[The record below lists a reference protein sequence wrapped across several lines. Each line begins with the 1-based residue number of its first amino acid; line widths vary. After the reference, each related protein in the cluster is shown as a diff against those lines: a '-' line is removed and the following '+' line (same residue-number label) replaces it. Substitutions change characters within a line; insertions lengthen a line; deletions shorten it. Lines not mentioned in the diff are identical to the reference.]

1 MRTRRR
7 RQPGWGACGFPLVI
21 TPLGELELANA
32 FQLRRFRKEIGNRE
46 ARAAWAAFHAD
57 LRNGVVLM
65 RDIPEDGFS
74 YALRLVQKWTAKL
87 GTRSL
92 DIIHIAAATA
102 LRSDT
107 FLTFDERQRK
117 LARAARLAIT

>member
-1 MRTRRR
+1 
-7 RQPGWGACGFPLVI
+7 VI

-32 FQLRRFRKEIGNRE
+32 FQLRRFRKEIENRE
-46 ARAAWAAFHAD
+46 ARGAQAAFRAD

-92 DIIHIAAATA
+92 DIIPSRQRRPCAATLFSLSTSA
-102 LRSDT
+102 SANLP
-107 FLTFDERQRK
+107 
-117 LARAARLAIT
+117 ARRG